1 VNDIVP
7 QEIEPPSI
15 PESFAIEDASS
26 ANWLVRKI
34 VEARAYAKH
43 VKAWAD
49 MEVRRAERDEQFFLQ
64 RFGHQLEAWAKG
76 QIAKGRSKS
85 VKLPA
90 GTVGF
95 RIEPPR
101 LDITN
106 EQRLI
111 GWYRTTLPGAI
122 RIETRVLKSV
132 VKDHLEQT
140 GECPDGV
147 SIAGRGQKFYVR

>member
-1 VNDIVP
+1 MEP
-7 QEIEPPSI
+7 QEIEPPSV
-15 PESFAIEDASS
+15 PDAFAIEDASS
-26 ANWLVRKI
+26 ANWLVRRI
-34 VEARAYAKH
+34 VEARAYAKR

-49 MEVRRAERDEQFFLQ
+49 AEVRRAERDEQFFLQ
-64 RFGHQLEAWAKG
+64 RFGHQLEAWTKA

-111 GWYRTTLPGAI
+111 GWCRTTLPDAI

-140 GECPDGV
+140 GECADGI
-147 SIAGRGQKFYVR
+147 SIAGGGQRFYVR